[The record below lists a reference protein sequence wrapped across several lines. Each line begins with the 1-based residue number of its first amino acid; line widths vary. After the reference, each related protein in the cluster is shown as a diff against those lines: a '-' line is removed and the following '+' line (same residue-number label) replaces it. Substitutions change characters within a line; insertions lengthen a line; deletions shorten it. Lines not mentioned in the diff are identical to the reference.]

1 MSKNNWVQFIKGHE
15 NFKAV
20 KYKDGDEEKF
30 VKLVKNT
37 DKLLLASNSGRIFTL
52 SLSNIIINKGFGS
65 PLRLFIDLP
74 SEDSIEAINLFN
86 KQQNMLVASSEY
98 KGFIIPNMESLLAYT
113 KLGKNVLDVSPG
125 EKLVVCKPV
134 RQEDD
139 SIAIIGE
146 NHKLLI
152 FKISEMALQ
161 NKGKGVILQ
170 KAKQGKL
177 TDIQTF
183 VFSEGITCKRENST
197 KIFND
202 LELWLGKRA
211 QSGRLAPRGFPRSN
225 RFS

>member
-1 MSKNNWVQFIKGHE
+1 
-15 NFKAV
+15 
-20 KYKDGDEEKF
+20 
-30 VKLVKNT
+30 
-37 DKLLLASNSGRIFTL
+37 
-52 SLSNIIINKGFGS
+52 
-65 PLRLFIDLP
+65 
-74 SEDSIEAINLFN
+74 
-86 KQQNMLVASSEY
+86 MLVASSKY

-113 KLGKNVLDVSPG
+113 KLGKNVLDVSSG
-125 EKLVVCKPV
+125 EQLVVCKPV
-134 RQEDD
+134 NQEDD

-152 FKISEMALQ
+152 FSISEIALQ

-197 KIFND
+197 KIFKD